1 MQTPSRIWGVPMR
14 VQVEAWKDAL
24 PELLKLFP
32 LLWEDVAVDK
42 DRFQAECD
50 QDKYAA
56 LDSLGILHLV
66 TAREGAR
73 LVGYFL
79 VFVTPNAHYKGAGL
93 MAFTDMYF
101 LLPEYRGGANSL
113 KLFSFMEKTLRE
125 KGVVKIY
132 TSHKNHRPHR
142 EMLGFLG
149 YQPTDTVYSKCLL

>member
-1 MQTPSRIWGVPMR
+1 M
-14 VQVEAWKDAL
+14 QVEKWADAL

-42 DRFQAECD
+42 DRFRAECD
-50 QDKYAA
+50 TDKYAS

-66 TAREGAR
+66 TAREGKC

-79 VFVTPNAHYKGAGL
+79 VFVTPNAHYKGQGL
-93 MAFTDMYF
+93 MAFTDLYF
-101 LLPEYRGGANSL
+101 LLPDYRGGANSL

-132 TSHKNHRPHR
+132 SSHKIHRDHSA
-142 EMLGFLG
+142 MFNFLG
-149 YQPTDTVYSKCLL
+149 YQPTDTIYSKCLL

>member
-1 MQTPSRIWGVPMR
+1 MQ

-24 PELLKLFP
+24 PELLNLFP

-42 DRFQAECD
+42 DKFRAQCD
-50 QDKYAA
+50 QSKYAA
-56 LDSLGILHLV
+56 LDQMGILHLV
-66 TAREGAR
+66 TAREAKR

-79 VFVTPNAHYKGAGL
+79 VFVQENAHYKGQGL

-101 LLPEYRGGANSL
+101 LLPDYRGGGNGL

-132 TSHKNHRPHR
+132 SSHKNHREH
-142 EMLGFLG
+142 EQMFKFLG
-149 YQPTDTVYSKCLL
+149 YQPTDTIYSKCLQ